1 MAIAP
6 VNKFVSIAVP
16 VAPGLQKLYEVPT
29 GTSALLLYTQVSNV
43 GIAVTYPTV
52 TFVQKRT
59 SRSTGNT
66 RDIRVIKDAEIPP
79 NDAVILI
86 DGRLVLEKT
95 PLVLDQIYVQGNQSG
110 IGTITNVVYDEPT
123 GIATITT
130 KEAHK
135 LNVTDPVTMSG
146 IAFTCLGTTGITTTI
161 FPDPQQSY
169 IVDTLIGEV
178 GTSKT
183 FSAVVGSSK
192 GYPHVYNSAI
202 HYFERARDNAVEV
215 AVGTGGYTSFTAIS
229 GTTYSPT
236 TGNLVIKTASAHGL
250 SVGDLIRINDGGITF
265 TCATDSNASNHP
277 YPRATDPASGKVL
290 TITAVTSDTFTVDVG
305 TSSDSSTHTFVSGVS
320 NAIKKINTRFNVI
333 NAVYNGGPQTT
344 TIHGVE
350 NLAPGD
356 IVLTLN
362 ANHNLTGGN
371 KIRIA
376 LNSLIFTCTMD
387 NRATEHPYPRKTDPA
402 VPTPRP
408 ADAKNLGGDI
418 AVQSFTSNQ
427 LKLNVAPSLSG
438 GFFAPLQ
445 MELIASILENSTS

>member
-6 VNKFVSIAVP
+6 VNKFVSIAVA

-95 PLVLDQIYVQGNQSG
+95 PLVLDQIYVQGTQDGVG
-110 IGTITNVVYDEPT
+110 IITHVSYDEPS
-123 GIATITT
+123 GIATIFT
-130 KEAHK
+130 KENH
-135 LNVTDPVTMSG
+135 NFTNGDPVTMSG

-169 IVDTLIGEV
+169 TVDLV
-178 GTSKT
+178 QNSKE
-183 FSAVVGSSK
+183 FSTVVGSSK
-192 GYPHVYNSAI
+192 GYPHVYNSAV
-202 HYFERARDNAVEV
+202 HYFERARDNAIEV
-215 AVGTGGYTSFTAIS
+215 AVGTGGYSTFTAS
-229 GTTYSPT
+229 PGTTYNPN
-236 TGNLVIKTASAHGL
+236 TGILGITTASHGL
-250 SVGDLIRINDGGITF
+250 SEGDLIRIDDGGITF

-277 YPRATDPASGKVL
+277 YPRATDPASAKIL
-290 TITAVTSDTFTVDVG
+290 TVTAVTTNTFSVDVG
-305 TSSDSSTHTFVSGVS
+305 TSSDNSTHTFVSGVA
-320 NAIKKINTRFNVI
+320 NAIKKINTTFNVV

-344 TIHGVE
+344 TIHGVQ
-350 NLAPGD
+350 NLQPGD
-356 IVLTLN
+356 LLLTLN

-371 KIRIA
+371 TIRIA
-376 LNSLIFTCTMD
+376 QGSLIFSCTMD

-402 VPTPRP
+402 APTPRP
-408 ADAKNLGGDI
+408 SDPKNVGGSI
-418 AVQSFTSNQ
+418 AVNVVSSNQ
-427 LKLNVAPSLSG
+427 IKVNVYPSLSG
-438 GFFAPLQ
+438 GFYAPLQ

>member
-110 IGTITNVVYDEPT
+110 VGTITNVVYDEPT

-130 KEAHK
+130 KESHN

-277 YPRATDPASGKVL
+277 YPRATDPASAKIL

-305 TSSDSSTHTFVSGVS
+305 TSSDSSTHTFVSGVA

-344 TIHGVE
+344 TIHGIE

-376 LNSLIFTCTMD
+376 LNSIIFTCTMD

-402 VPTPRP
+402 APTPRP
-408 ADAKNLGGDI
+408 NDAKNLGGDI
-418 AVQSFTSNQ
+418 AISVFSANQ
-427 LKLNVAPSLSG
+427 LRLNVAPSLSG